1 MCVWEMYGSGVGG
14 MWRCWGGCKG
24 GLRRDAGAGED
35 VGEDVRA
42 DVSSLLGVDESVM
55 CMFTN
60 AGQKISMGC
69 G

>member
-1 MCVWEMYGSGVGG
+1 MRVGDVWVWAWEEYGDG
-14 MWRCWGGCKG
+14 CWG

-35 VGEDVRA
+35 VGA
-42 DVSSLLGVDESVM
+42 GVSSLLGVDESVM